1 MPRPQRSDPE
11 DREPSAAS
19 HVDVVTGKDPEY
31 AYQFQPEARLRDYL
45 HPRMVGNEKIGFKNV
60 APWQVVARAEGA
72 DGQMI
77 ETGRR
82 RADDGEELDSIV
94 RQADCVLIR
103 IPKAEHEKLLW
114 ASDAITDLK
123 EKALTAGEQEQYEKA
138 RGGVIPGSQ
147 TGVRAGQAG
156 YAARV
161 TYE

>member
-19 HVDVVTGKDPEY
+19 HTDEVRGKDPQF
-31 AYQFQPEARLRDYL
+31 AYQYQPESRIRDYL
-45 HPRMVGNEKIGFKNV
+45 HSKQVGNDKIGYKSV
-60 APWQVVARAEGA
+60 APWEVVHRHEGS
-72 DGQMI
+72 DGEMI

-82 RADDGEELDSIV
+82 RADDGEEADNVV
-94 RQADCVLIR
+94 RQADCILLR
-103 IPKAEHEKLLW
+103 IPVAEHAKLLW

-156 YAARV
+156 YSARV